1 MSITVEEMNL
11 ISIYHEDTRAGQLA
25 RLRAVRPLYLGDP
38 ELLSVVDSAARKVEA
53 MTAADFLAT
62 AFELTPP
69 ERQLI
74 AEKMAQLGT
83 KNTGAYLRK
92 MAVDGYI
99 VKLDL
104 GSVRELVG
112 LLRGATNNLNQI
124 ARRAN
129 ETRSVYAADVEDMQA
144 RYAELWEAANKILLE
159 LAQIS

>member
-1 MSITVEEMNL
+1 MAN
-11 ISIYHEDTRAGQLA
+11 
-25 RLRAVRPLYLGDP
+25 
-38 ELLSVVDSAARKVEA
+38 RKRDQA
-53 MTAADFLAT
+53 MYFMV
-62 AFELTPP
+62 TPR

-124 ARRAN
+124 ARR
-129 ETRSVYAADVEDMQA
+129 SVYAADVEDMQA

>member
-1 MSITVEEMNL
+1 MAN
-11 ISIYHEDTRAGQLA
+11 
-25 RLRAVRPLYLGDP
+25 
-38 ELLSVVDSAARKVEA
+38 RKRDQA
-53 MTAADFLAT
+53 MYFMV
-62 AFELTPP
+62 TPR

-112 LLRGATNNLNQI
+112 LLRGATNNLN
-124 ARRAN
+124 RAN

>member
-1 MSITVEEMNL
+1 MANRERNI
-11 ISIYHEDTRAGQLA
+11 QLHFM
-25 RLRAVRPLYLGDP
+25 V
-38 ELLSVVDSAARKVEA
+38 
-53 MTAADFLAT
+53 
-62 AFELTPP
+62 TPR
-69 ERQLI
+69 ERRLI
-74 AEKMAQLGT
+74 AEKMAQLET
-83 KNTGAYLRK
+83 KNLGAYLRK
-92 MAVDGYI
+92 QAVDGYI

>member
-1 MSITVEEMNL
+1 MTK
-11 ISIYHEDTRAGQLA
+11 
-25 RLRAVRPLYLGDP
+25 
-38 ELLSVVDSAARKVEA
+38 RKRDQA
-53 MTAADFLAT
+53 MYFMV
-62 AFELTPP
+62 TPR

-104 GSVRELVG
+104 GSVRELVA
-112 LLRGATNNLNQI
+112 LLRNATNNLNQI

-129 ETRSVYAADVEDMQA
+129 ETRSLYAADVEDIQA
-144 RYAELWEAANKILLE
+144 RYAELWDAANKILLE